1 MTDPDDKDIPM
12 GEHINPLQFC
22 QASSTDFSTFVSN
35 GGGACVQGLEPYNS
49 GNGLFVADLY
59 DCVPVAQSMENVK
72 QVFQGVYDVHPSADG
87 ICCPNRGNEESQL
100 PETIPLHSCSIHL
113 HPAKTG
119 SGWRR
124 CSTCRNQATLVVQRS
139 DGHL

>member
-1 MTDPDDKDIPM
+1 MTDPDDKEIPM

-22 QASSTDFSTFVSN
+22 QSSSTDFSTFVSN

-59 DCVPVAQSMENVK
+59 DCIPTAQSMENVK

-87 ICCPNRGNEESQL
+87 ICCPNRGLSKGKKKDRRALIGEEYR
-100 PETIPLHSCSIHL
+100 TIEILAFVFGP
-113 HPAKTG
+113 
-119 SGWRR
+119 
-124 CSTCRNQATLVVQRS
+124 
-139 DGHL
+139 

>member
-1 MTDPDDKDIPM
+1 M

-22 QASSTDFSTFVSN
+22 QASSTDFSTFVPN

-49 GNGLFVADLY
+49 GNGMFVADLY

-87 ICCPNRGNEESQL
+87 ICCPNRGLDNEDRVTNALDIQHSLASSQSGKRTEEPQHRQESGQDG
-100 PETIPLHSCSIHL
+100 
-113 HPAKTG
+113 G
-119 SGWRR
+119 S
-124 CSTCRNQATLVVQRS
+124 TQ
-139 DGHL
+139 